1 MTTNE
6 RSDAGDGATM
16 RGLSDILRSRCSVR
30 AFLDRDV
37 ADDQVRGLL
46 SVASRAPSSRN
57 VQPWRVYVVRRP
69 TMLALDRA
77 IATDGNNRPGGA
89 QECVEPYDSR
99 RAQWERQLFSLLKLD
114 PRDSDVRRQL
124 SARERLFFG
133 APVGLLVTADERLSD
148 DERFGVGM
156 FVQTFLL
163 AAENAGL
170 GTCVHAAYAGH
181 EDVLRE
187 MVGLGEH
194 DRFVCGIALGHADAA
209 ASENWLTSSRAD
221 QDEWVR
227 FVPDAHGRV
236 MATPS
241 RSVPATPEREGRRGG
256 RLRRPEWLTL
266 PPRGGL
272 DPVAG

>member
-1 MTTNE
+1 MPTND
-6 RSDAGDGATM
+6 RTDAGDSSAM
-16 RGLSDILRSRCSVR
+16 RGLSDILRSRSSVR

-37 ADDQVRGLL
+37 ADEQVRGLL

-57 VQPWRVYVVRRP
+57 LQPWRVFVVRRP
-69 TMLALDRA
+69 TLLALDRA
-77 IATDGNNRPGGA
+77 IAAGEGDAPVRID
-89 QECVEPYDSR
+89 ESVEPYDGR
-99 RAQWERQLFSLLKLD
+99 RAQWERQLFSLMKLD
-114 PRDSDVRRQL
+114 PRDRDAHRTL
-124 SARERLFFG
+124 EARERLFFG
-133 APVGLLVTADERLSD
+133 APVGLFVTVDRRLG
-148 DERFGVGM
+148 EEARLAVGM

-170 GTCVHAAYAGH
+170 GTCVHTAHEGH
-181 EDVLRE
+181 EEELRE
-187 MVGLGEH
+187 LVGLDEH

-227 FVPDAHGRV
+227 FVPDARLRV
-236 MATPS
+236 TAPP
-241 RSVPATPEREGRRGG
+241 RSVPATPARAGRRDG
-256 RLRRPEWLTL
+256 RRLRPEWLTL